1 MIAIDKN
8 LTKLFYLLIIIVYG
22 FGMFLPVM
30 ENDSAQHATMAMR
43 MYLEGDFFT
52 IMRGSEAYLDKPHM
66 HFWLSAISF
75 KIFGVHAWAYRI
87 PALLFTVLG
96 AVSCYRLTKELYHEK
111 LAHFGALIF
120 LTSQSIILANHDVR
134 TDAVLTGATIFAIW
148 QLFLFTKTKKILPI
162 ILGAIGMGIA
172 FSTKGM
178 FGVFIIC
185 ITLLFHLLYTR
196 NLKVILTYKIFIGLI
211 AFVATI
217 LPVLMAYHSQFG
229 EEGVQFIL
237 WDQNFDRLNAN
248 NLVKSNPD
256 YSFFFHTLLWVF
268 LPWALIFYVG
278 LFTRVKDL
286 IKSKFRQ
293 VSNIEVLT
301 FAGAVATILILSTSQ
316 FKLPH
321 YLNPF
326 IPLFSIFV
334 VGFLDSLVQNSKFK
348 TLNILLYI
356 QYFVCFVSVLLIGFL
371 LFFTFNFPKIYTVIG
386 AALLLSLLLYRIFK
400 KEDSYHKLLNISIA
414 LMIFANF
421 GLNSYFY
428 PELLTYQAG
437 IPMSKLIEEKGISKD
452 DIYVHNKNHS
462 WTLDFYTQRNTP
474 TITTDDIKSLN
485 KEIWLYTDKE
495 KSLKELQE
503 NNISIKEQLSVDH
516 FRVTKLNAKFLN
528 PKSRASKLGKGYL
541 LHIFP

>member
-1 MIAIDKN
+1 MISLDKN
-8 LTKLFYLLIIIVYG
+8 LTQLFYFLIIIVYA

-96 AVSCYRLTKELYHEK
+96 AVSCYQLTKELYSKK

-134 TDAVLTGATIFAIW
+134 TDAVLTGAIIFSIW
-148 QLFLFTKTKKILPI
+148 QLFIFTKTRKILPI

-196 NLKVILTYKIFIGLI
+196 NLKVILTYKTFIGLI
-211 AFVATI
+211 AFGLTLV
-217 LPVLMAYHSQFG
+217 PVLLAYHSQFG

-278 LFTRVKDL
+278 LFSRIKDL
-286 IKSKFRQ
+286 IKSKLRQ
-293 VSNIEVLT
+293 TSNIEVLT
-301 FAGAVATILILSTSQ
+301 FAGAMATILILSTSQ

-334 VGFLDSLVQNSKFK
+334 VGFLDSLVHNSKTK

-356 QYFVCFVSVLLIGFL
+356 QYFVCFVSVLLIVYL
-371 LFFTFNFPKIYTVIG
+371 LFFTFDFPEIYTIIGVI
-386 AALLLSLLLYRIFK
+386 LLLSLLVYRIFK
-400 KEDSYHKLLNISIA
+400 KEGSYHKLLNISIA
-414 LMIFANF
+414 LMILANF

-437 IPMSKLIEEKGISKD
+437 IPLSKLIEEKGINKD
-452 DIYVHNKNHS
+452 DIYVHDKNHS

-474 TITTDDIKSLN
+474 IITIDAIKNLG
-485 KEIWLYTDKE
+485 KDIWLYTDKE
-495 KSLKELQE
+495 ASLDELKKH
-503 NNISIKEQLSVDH
+503 NILIEEQLTVNH

-528 PKSRASKLGKGYL
+528 PKSRKSKLGKGYL
-541 LHIFP
+541 LHIIP

>member
-1 MIAIDKN
+1 
-8 LTKLFYLLIIIVYG
+8 
-22 FGMFLPVM
+22 M

-43 MYLEGDFFT
+43 MYLENDFFT
-52 IMRGSEAYLDKPHM
+52 IMRGVDPYLDKPHM

-75 KIFGVHAWAYRI
+75 KIFGLSAWAYRI
-87 PALLFTVLG
+87 PALLFTTLG
-96 AVSCYRLTKELYHEK
+96 AISVFQLTKELYHKK

-134 TDAVLTGATIFAIW
+134 TDAVLTGAIIFSIW

-162 ILGAIGMGIA
+162 ILGAVGMGIA
-172 FSTKGM
+172 FSTKGL

-185 ITLLFHLLYTR
+185 ITLLFHLLYKR
-196 NLKVILTYKIFIGLI
+196 NLKVILTYKVFIALF
-211 AFVATI
+211 ALALTI
-217 LPVLMAYHSQFG
+217 LPILFAYHSQFG

-237 WDQNFDRLNAN
+237 WDQNFDRLNAE

-278 LFTRVKDL
+278 LFGRIKEL
-286 IKSKFRQ
+286 IKSRFKMQ
-293 VSNIEVLT
+293 SHLEVLT
-301 FAGAVATILILSTSQ
+301 FAGALATILILSTSQ

-334 VGFLDSLVQNSKFK
+334 VGYLDSLMRNTKFK

-356 QYFVCFVSVLLIGFL
+356 QLFVCIVSILLVTYL
-371 LFFTFNFPKIYTVIG
+371 LFFTFEFPRMYTLIGIVI
-386 AALLLSLLLYRIFK
+386 LLALLLYRMLK

-414 LMIFANF
+414 LMIFVNF

-437 IPMSKLIEEKGISKD
+437 IPMSKLIEENNIPKD
-452 DIYVHNKNHS
+452 KIYLHDKNYS

-474 TITTDDIKSLN
+474 SITTEELKSIK
-485 KEIWLYTDKE
+485 KDVWLYTDRDS
-495 KSLKELQE
+495 SLDDLNKNDITIQ
-503 NNISIKEQLSVDH
+503 KQLSVDH

-528 PKSRASKLGKGYL
+528 PKSRSSKLKKGYL
-541 LHIFP
+541 LHIAPK